1 MNLGERV
8 QIDHM
13 SVCKNGIKVKHFQS
27 WECQSKH
34 IHAHA
39 YSNATARS
47 AKRFLQELIEITPYP
62 ILSIQV
68 DGGSEFMA
76 DFEDFC
82 AQMAIELIVL
92 PPAKPT
98 YNGGVERGNKTF
110 REAFYDSSKLQADA
124 VGAIQNELKKAVRK
138 YNAYRPHFSLQGLTP
153 MEYIKSAKVEV
164 AA

>member
-27 WECQSKH
+27 WERQSKH

-47 AKRFLQELIEITPYP
+47 AKCFLQELLEITPYP

-68 DGGSEFMA
+68 DGA
-76 DFEDFC
+76 
-82 AQMAIELIVL
+82 V
-92 PPAKPT
+92 
-98 YNGGVERGNKTF
+98 
-110 REAFYDSSKLQADA
+110 SSW
-124 VGAIQNELKKAVRK
+124 
-138 YNAYRPHFSLQGLTP
+138 LTLRTSVP
-153 MEYIKSAKVEV
+153 KWPLS
-164 AA
+164 